1 MPNRSE
7 RGREANLFDLSGHCA
22 LLRLCVRS
30 RRPSS
35 PPDSSGW
42 SRNLGSGILPSVT
55 LGTHDIDHDAAVRGL
70 AEVAGAAATS
80 RDSQAVLDLLVAR
93 VRVLLHAR
101 ACFVIL
107 VGTDQRVRVTASS
120 GLVTRFREVWP
131 QHDRDGL
138 AMTAMADRRTIV
150 SEDVLNDSVIALSPS
165 SRGFI
170 EREGYRAGF
179 AVPLLTDTRVLG
191 VLMTGRAQVGA
202 FSPQQIE
209 LAEAFAHLATV
220 ALESARLS
228 SVDAARTRVD
238 EVFIELERELVG
250 ELSIDR
256 LLPLIVEHAR
266 RLVDAHGSIYLA
278 EPQRRW
284 LRQAWTSWPET
295 LSGVAFG
302 VGLVGTCA
310 ESRRGHLVSDYPSW
324 PHAYPAAVAMGM
336 RHLMAQPLLSRG
348 QLLGV
353 IAMGRNDP
361 EAPFEPRDLALLQR
375 FATQAALALRNATL
389 YGEAEQRRRAAE
401 ALAEMARALSETP
414 DVDVLGAHVVRAVGS
429 LFGLACTV
437 RLLEPDGTLV
447 AIASTDVTI
456 GHVQAAGTG
465 LTARVLAGGQAATT
479 SDLTAE
485 PDLAL
490 DDDLRRRA
498 AHRGVAVVPLRAEQR
513 IIGVLQIIAPQARTF
528 SPLELELAQ
537 TFADQAAPVLEG
549 ARLHADLRTSEE
561 RTRLIIDTALDAV

>member
-348 QLLGV
+348 Q
-353 IAMGRNDP
+353 R
-361 EAPFEPRDLALLQR
+361 
-375 FATQAALALRNATL
+375 
-389 YGEAEQRRRAAE
+389 
-401 ALAEMARALSETP
+401 
-414 DVDVLGAHVVRAVGS
+414 
-429 LFGLACTV
+429 
-437 RLLEPDGTLV
+437 
-447 AIASTDVTI
+447 
-456 GHVQAAGTG
+456 
-465 LTARVLAGGQAATT
+465 
-479 SDLTAE
+479 
-485 PDLAL
+485 
-490 DDDLRRRA
+490 
-498 AHRGVAVVPLRAEQR
+498 
-513 IIGVLQIIAPQARTF
+513 
-528 SPLELELAQ
+528 
-537 TFADQAAPVLEG
+537 
-549 ARLHADLRTSEE
+549 
-561 RTRLIIDTALDAV
+561 